1 MCIRDRSDPSSGA
14 PPKTFVFDN
23 LNFETGSTRLTPQSE
38 ETVTTLITVLKAYP
52 STQIRLEG
60 HTDNTGDPA
69 VNKKLSVDRAEAIKP
84 KMNAGGVAA
93 DRISVE
99 GFGQDR
105 PLASNDTEEGRVQ
118 NRRLEMV

>member
-1 MCIRDRSDPSSGA
+1 
-14 PPKTFVFDN
+14 
-23 LNFETGSTRLTPQSE
+23 
-38 ETVTTLITVLKAYP
+38 
-52 STQIRLEG
+52 
-60 HTDNTGDPA
+60 
-69 VNKKLSVDRAEAIKP
+69 VNKKLSVDRAEAIKQ

-118 NRRLEMV
+118 NRRLEMVVLAR